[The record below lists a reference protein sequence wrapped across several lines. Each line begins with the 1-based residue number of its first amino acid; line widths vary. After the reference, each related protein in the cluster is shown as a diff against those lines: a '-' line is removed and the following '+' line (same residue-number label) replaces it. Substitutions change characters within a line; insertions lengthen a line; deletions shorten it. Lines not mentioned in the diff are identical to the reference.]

1 LIIYVDASAL
11 VSVYFP
17 EPHTAQTPQHLSKAT
32 KLFTSYSTY
41 AEASAALAQIRHAKR
56 IRKYAYDLGIERLNS
71 EWSNFERL
79 EVNERV
85 TRLAGLLARE
95 YLLKGYDSIHLATA
109 LISRAPYMLTYDH
122 KLALVS
128 EKVGLEVLS

>member
-1 LIIYVDASAL
+1 LTIYVDASAL

-17 EPHTAQTPQHLSKAT
+17 EPHTTQTPNHLTKGT
-32 KLFTSYSTY
+32 KLFTSYATY
-41 AEASAALAQIRHAKR
+41 AEVSAALAQVRHAKR
-56 IRKYAYDLGIERLNS
+56 IRKYAYDLGIERLDND
-71 EWSNFERL
+71 WSSLERL
-79 EVNERV
+79 EVNERI
-85 TRLAGLLARE
+85 TRLAGLLARD

-109 LISRAPYMLTYDH
+109 LISRANFVLTYDR